1 MPLYDCSYRSADKR
15 IKTFTLQIVATF
27 GQHQLHYTTSL
38 KTKKGA
44 IKCSL
49 TIKRIFIPFQQ
60 YIFIL
65 VGSLV

>member
-1 MPLYDCSYRSADKR
+1 MPLYDCSDRSADKR

-49 TIKRIFIPFQQ
+49 SYKKVNI
-60 YIFIL
+60 YL
-65 VGSLV
+65 

>member
-1 MPLYDCSYRSADKR
+1 MLLYDCSYRSGDKR

-38 KTKKGA
+38 KKKGA

-49 TIKRIFIPFQQ
+49 SYKKVNI
-60 YIFIL
+60 YL
-65 VGSLV
+65 